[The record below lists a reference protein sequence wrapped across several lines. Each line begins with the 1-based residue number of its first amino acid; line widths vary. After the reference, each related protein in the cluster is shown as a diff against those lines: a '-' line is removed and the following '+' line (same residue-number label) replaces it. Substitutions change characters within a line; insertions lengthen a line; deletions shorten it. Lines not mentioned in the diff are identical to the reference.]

1 MKSIASGL
9 KKVLCLLLS
18 AGVVLSLA
26 SCSGSPSGTA
36 EKGEN
41 GNSST
46 PVTLNWYMYLDAIQP
61 DQAKVID
68 KLNEYLKD
76 KNNVTINAHFF
87 EASEYG
93 TKMPVIIS
101 SGQDY
106 DICFA
111 ATWGT
116 VNYVQTATTGAFMK
130 LDQNVL
136 EKEAPETLKAIP
148 DMIWDSSKV
157 NGNIYGVPCY
167 KEAGMQYGL
176 MVNADIAREYGI
188 DYKNVKSWEDLEG
201 VLSKLHQKAPDIIGL
216 DPVALWGAVNFTQIV
231 SSSVGVVNI
240 PGHEVFADQKEN
252 TVVNQYA
259 APEFKDFCNTMHK
272 WFKAGYLP
280 QNPQTYS
287 DDTRNSDDKAGRLFS
302 WVIGYAPDYEKT
314 YSSTVGHN
322 EDYIPLTPVLFQG
335 ASNFQCI
342 SAKSKNQEA
351 ALQFLNL
358 VNTDKTVGNLLRHG
372 IEGVHYKMSNGRVEQ
387 TDKSYGFD
395 MGWQF
400 GSVFNQNW
408 VSTYPADIA
417 ESYENWNAQAVDNPL
432 LGFTFDDSNSKN
444 QIAALTN
451 VVKQYADPLVLGTV
465 DQTQTLSAFLKA
477 LNENGVEDLLKE
489 EQKQVDAFLNRAK

>member
-1 MKSIASGL
+1 MKSIATGL
-9 KKVLCLLLS
+9 KKALCS
-18 AGVVLSLA
+18 ALAAATVLSLA
-26 SCSGSPSGTA
+26 SCSSGPKSDGGGEKESP
-36 EKGEN
+36 
-41 GNSST
+41 NS
-46 PVTLNWYMYLDAIQP
+46 PVTLNWYMYLDSIQP
-61 DQAKVID
+61 DQDKVIN
-68 KLNEYLKD
+68 KLNEYLKQ
-76 KNNVTINAHFF
+76 KSNLTVNAHFF

-130 LDQNVL
+130 LDKSTL
-136 EKEAPETLKAIP
+136 EKSAPETLKAIP
-148 DMIWDSSKV
+148 DMVWDSSKV
-157 NGNIYGVPCY
+157 NGTVFGVPCY
-167 KEAGMQYGL
+167 KEVGMQYGL
-176 MVNADIAREYGI
+176 MVNSDIAKKYGI
-188 DYKNVKSWEDLEG
+188 DYKSVKSWKDLEG
-201 VLSKLHQKAPDIIGL
+201 VLAQLHQKAPDVIGL
-216 DPVALWGAVNFTQIV
+216 NPVSLWGAVNFTQAA
-231 SSSVGVVNI
+231 SSCVGAVNI
-240 PGHEVFADQKEN
+240 PGHEVYKGQKEN
-252 TVVNQYA
+252 SVVNQYA

-272 WFKAGYLP
+272 WFKAGYFP

-342 SAKSKNQEA
+342 SAKSKNQEK

-372 IEGVHYKMSNGRVEQ
+372 IEGTHYKLNGGRVEQ
-387 TDKSYGFD
+387 TSKSYGYD

-400 GSVFNQNW
+400 GSVFNQDW
-408 VSTYPADIA
+408 VTTYPSDISD
-417 ESYENWNAQAVDNPL
+417 SYKDWNAQAVDNPL
-432 LGFTFDDSNSKN
+432 LGYTFDDSNNKN

-451 VVKQYADPLVLGTV
+451 VVKQYSDPLVLGTV
-465 DQTQTLSAFLKA
+465 DQNQILPTFLQA
-477 LNENGVEDLLKE
+477 LKDNGVDDLLKE
-489 EQKQVDAFLNRAK
+489 EQKQVDAFLNKSK